1 MSSQNRK
8 KQRKVESI
16 ESPQKIYIFCE
27 GKETEPNYFE
37 SFKKEISKN
46 PIYKNTVTIEVEG
59 LGKET
64 LRVVE
69 YAENYLKDKNIAG
82 AQVWCV
88 YDKDSFPEQDFNNA
102 YYKVA
107 DLNKRGLNK
116 FYAAWSNQCIE
127 YWFILHFD
135 YYDSDNDRS
144 QYISYLNEK
153 FKRLGLEKYKKN
165 NAENFNILM
174 QFGNPRQAIARAI
187 KRIKL
192 FESKTPSQSS
202 PATLVYLLVL
212 ELSKYLPDLLKGNFV
227 N

>member
-69 YAENYLKDKNIAG
+69 
-82 AQVWCV
+82 
-88 YDKDSFPEQDFNNA
+88 
-102 YYKVA
+102 
-107 DLNKRGLNK
+107 
-116 FYAAWSNQCIE
+116 
-127 YWFILHFD
+127 
-135 YYDSDNDRS
+135 
-144 QYISYLNEK
+144 
-153 FKRLGLEKYKKN
+153 
-165 NAENFNILM
+165 
-174 QFGNPRQAIARAI
+174 
-187 KRIKL
+187 
-192 FESKTPSQSS
+192 
-202 PATLVYLLVL
+202 
-212 ELSKYLPDLLKGNFV
+212 LSLIHI
-227 N
+227 